1 MSKELF
7 VVIGLP
13 NSGRTT
19 WITSNYTG
27 SNTVLIDETAYPK
40 LFKEG
45 RYQEVEFFNS
55 IDWVTKQVLDLM
67 EKSTERIVVS
77 VLQPIPYTWLSIVEL
92 AKTHEYKF
100 TPVKP
105 INGSLFYKSNQFGN
119 MFDQMDS
126 IKKSTGKRFPRF
138 IKDKKKGQDD
148 DEERENP
155 NLFNNFTNGFL
166 SAYTFFNSN
175 NYRLAGLEPEKWID
189 LITLNYKAAILKEQ
203 QVKNTRDT
211 KVTKEKARQEAE
223 IAKQEA
229 EKARQEAKQAKQA
242 EKVKREAEKTKQE
255 TVDEIEEVKEV
266 VEEVKEVVDE
276 VKE

>member
-1 MSKELF
+1 MSKELV

-27 SNTVLIDETAYPK
+27 PNTVVIDETAYPK

-55 IDWVTKQVLDLM
+55 IEWVTKQVLDLM

-138 IKDKKKGQDD
+138 IKDKKKGPDD

-175 NYRLAGLEPEKWID
+175 NYRVAGLEPEKWID
-189 LITLNYKAAILKEQ
+189 LITLNYKAAIIKEQ
-203 QVKNTRDT
+203 QVKNNRDA
-211 KVTKEKARQEAE
+211 KVTKEKA
-223 IAKQEA
+223 KQEA
-229 EKARQEAKQAKQA
+229 ELAKQEVEKAKQAKLEA
-242 EKVKREAEKTKQE
+242 KLVEKAKREAEKMTKQE
-255 TVDEIEEVKEV
+255 
-266 VEEVKEVVDE
+266 VEELTEVNEINEVTELTDE
-276 VKE
+276 VKA